1 MMMNNTLRNQCNL
14 LPGSTITGKWN
25 KNTYT
30 IIKELGQGANG
41 IVYLAESNHK
51 RTALKISDNGV
62 SIISEMNILKSFSK
76 VQGSALGPSL
86 LEADDW
92 VKNNNILSFYAMEYI
107 IGDGFLEFIHRKGP
121 SWTGVLMLQLLTSLI
136 ALHKQGWVFGDLKPE
151 NLIVT
156 MPSCT
161 IRCIDV
167 GGTTLIGRSI
177 KEFTEFFDRGYW
189 GMGSRKAEP
198 SYDLFAVAMIFINAY
213 YPVRFSKNGDGSKQL
228 VEMIKQKKELV
239 PYRMLLQKALSGTYR
254 SAEEMRNDLVG
265 ILQNQKKQPEP
276 QSPSPSPQK
285 TPVTRSRKHTKK
297 RGKVHRKKGGLIET
311 MLLVS
316 IVCFLYVLYIYGQFL

>member
-14 LPGSTITGKWN
+14 LPGSKITGKWN

-41 IVYLAESNHK
+41 IVYLVESNNK
-51 RTALKISDNGV
+51 RAALKISDNGV
-62 SIISEMNILKSFSK
+62 SIISEMNILKAFSK

-92 VKNNNILSFYAMEYI
+92 VKNKSILSFYAMEYI

-121 SWTGVLMLQLLTSLI
+121 SWTGVLILQLLTSLVS
-136 ALHKQGWVFGDLKPE
+136 LHKQGWVFGDLKPE

-189 GMGSRKAEP
+189 GLGSRSAEP

-213 YPVRFSKNGDGSKQL
+213 YPVRFSKNGDGYKQL

-239 PYRMLLQKALSGTYR
+239 PYRAFLQKALSGAYN
-254 SAEEMRNDLVG
+254 SAEEMRSDLVE
-265 ILQNQKKQPEP
+265 ILQNQRKQPAA
-276 QSPSPSPQK
+276 QTPSPQK
-285 TPVTRSRKHTKK
+285 APVTRTRKHTKK
-297 RGKVHRKKGGLIET
+297 RGRVQRRRGGLIET